1 MDLDKAGA
9 FLKEC
14 DENIV
19 SLRDVKSKAK
29 NMVRNLILNYSIK

>member
-14 DENIV
+14 GEYIV

-29 NMVRNLILNYSIK
+29 NMVKNLILSYSTK